1 MKGLSLFAG
10 VGLFDRAFENV
21 GLNITNAIEI
31 NDKAVL
37 SYNKNNKLQITAK
50 DIKHFIPEEHY
61 DFIIAGF
68 PCPSFS
74 KANPN
79 AKGLEDQRGQ
89 LFFELVRVIRQVKPA
104 FFCLEN
110 VDNLLTID
118 NGKTF
123 AVIAQ
128 ELESS
133 GYFIKTKVL
142 SPHTHGNIPALRNR
156 LFIVGFDNK
165 EHYEAFDFP
174 EQIDLTCSVFDLLD
188 DKAEEKFY
196 YVEGD
201 KHYPTCS
208 PAVKGRVYQLRRTYL
223 RENKKALLPTITHT
237 IGTGGNNNVPI
248 IRDDYGVRKI
258 TPEELFRFQG
268 ANNFIVPK
276 ANSTA
281 YQQVGNAVCVSVV
294 ERIAKAIKQTIDK
307 NNLSVER

>member
-10 VGLFDRAFENV
+10 VGLFDKAFENA

-31 NDKAVL
+31 NDKAVI
-37 SYNKNNKLQITAK
+37 SYNKNNKLQIIAK
-50 DIKHFIPEEHY
+50 DISSFIPEENY

-89 LFFELVRVIRQVKPA
+89 LFFELVRVIRQVKPK

-123 AVIAQ
+123 AVVSK
-128 ELESS
+128 ELENS
-133 GYFIKTKVL
+133 GYFIKSKVL

-156 LFIVGFDNK
+156 LFIVGFDNEEDK
-165 EHYEAFDFP
+165 ELFSFP
-174 EQIDLTCSVFDLLD
+174 EEIDLTLSVFDLLD
-188 DKAEEKFY
+188 DKVEAKFY

-201 KHYPTCS
+201 KHFPTCS
-208 PAVKGRVYQLRRTYL
+208 PAVKGKVYQLRRTYL
-223 RENKKALLPTITHT
+223 RENKKVLLPTITHT

-276 ANSTA
+276 AVSTA
-281 YQQVGNAVCVSVV
+281 YQQVGNAVCISVV
-294 ERIAKAIKQTIDK
+294 ERIAKKIRQVIDK
-307 NNLSVER
+307 KV